1 MRDKAVSESLRQQF
15 LAMLESLGGTAGSG
29 KMQTRLGWQDELYR
43 EVYHSLVSDK
53 TLSIGTGRGG
63 SVRLRSAV
71 EAAAAKAAAEA
82 AKAEK
87 KAKAKGAPAA
97 APAPAKASAAKKKAA
112 APAAPP
118 AAPVRK
124 RAPHTRVSRLRSRAI

>member
-1 MRDKAVSESLRQQF
+1 MRDKAVSEGLRQQF

-82 AKAEK
+82 AQAEREGK
-87 KAKAKGAPAA
+87 KAAAPKKPAAAKKPA
-97 APAPAKASAAKKKAA
+97 APAPA
-112 APAAPP
+112 PTG
-118 AAPVRK
+118 APVRK
-124 RAPHTRVSRLRSRAI
+124 RAPHTRVSRLRSRAM